1 MMYDHTMKALATV
14 ITERG
19 QVSIPADVRKKLN
32 LSSGHRV
39 RWEVLSDHEC
49 KLVVVAEPPV
59 AGAEAMLG
67 YASRFRKPRATRD
80 WMAELREGE
89 TP

>member
-1 MMYDHTMKALATV
+1 MATV
-14 ITERG
+14 VTERG
-19 QVSIPADVRKKLN
+19 QVSIPSQVRQQLH
-32 LSSGHRV
+32 LASGQRV
-39 RWEVLSDHEC
+39 RWEVLSGHEC
-49 KLVVVAEPPV
+49 KLVVVTESHV

-67 YASRFRKPRATRD
+67 YASQFRKPRSTRD